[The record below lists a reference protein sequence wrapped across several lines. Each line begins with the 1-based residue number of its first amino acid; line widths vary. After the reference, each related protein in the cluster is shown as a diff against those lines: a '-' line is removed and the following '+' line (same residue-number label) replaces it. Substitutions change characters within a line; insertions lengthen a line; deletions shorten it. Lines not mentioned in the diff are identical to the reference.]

1 MRAPELL
8 LAPFVV
14 TATALPL
21 MSALDF
27 CLFTTI
33 WDDPKEFEASRL
45 DDDILSI
52 CGNTVFLGAY
62 ISSR

>member
-8 LAPFVV
+8 EPLV

-27 CLFTTI
+27 CSFTTI
-33 WDDPKEFEASRL
+33 WEDPKEFEAGRFAADML
-45 DDDILSI
+45 
-52 CGNTVFLGAY
+52 AK
-62 ISSR
+62 SSG